1 MADQIQQ
8 AMRAIQ
14 AAEAAATPPAAPP
27 AALASPSDSCVAIQG
42 NYIQTQM
49 AFSAASNNYQQCNTS
64 NPSQYPITQVLQP
77 VAAIAEQRQDIA
89 NLMQYTFQSLV
100 TQYENAYTS
109 AAAITYGVDP
119 LNEYKSILQS
129 QLDDTTALNGTLE
142 QEIASNTNSVNQE
155 LAVIPQLTS
164 AGPFGFYNTYD
175 AVGYVFFSFYILFF
189 ILLSIVLYVV
199 FKNIYGLGT
208 LLTGI
213 GVVLGAATVGGYFC
227 WQWLSNL
234 PSIDR
239 PVTVK

>member
-8 AMRAIQ
+8 AMQAIA
-14 AAEAAATPPAAPP
+14 AAEAAAAAQAAPVAAAPP
-27 AALASPSDSCVAIQG
+27 SDPCVAIQG

-49 AFSAASNNYQQCNTS
+49 AFTAASNNYQQCNTS

-77 VAAIAEQRQDIA
+77 VAAIAEQRQDSA
-89 NLMQYTFQSLV
+89 NLMQYIFQSLV
-100 TQYENAYTS
+100 TQYKNAYTS

-129 QLDDTTALNGTLE
+129 QLNTTTELNGTLE
-142 QEIASNTNSVNQE
+142 QEIASSTNSVNQE
-155 LAVIPQLTS
+155 LANIPQLTS
-164 AGPFGFYNTYD
+164 SGPFGFYNTYD
-175 AVGYVFFSFYILFF
+175 AIGYMFFLFYILFF

-199 FKNIYGLGT
+199 LKDTYKLDI

-213 GVVLGAATVGGYFC
+213 VVLVGAATAGGYFC

-234 PSIDR
+234 PSIAR
-239 PVTVK
+239 PVVVK